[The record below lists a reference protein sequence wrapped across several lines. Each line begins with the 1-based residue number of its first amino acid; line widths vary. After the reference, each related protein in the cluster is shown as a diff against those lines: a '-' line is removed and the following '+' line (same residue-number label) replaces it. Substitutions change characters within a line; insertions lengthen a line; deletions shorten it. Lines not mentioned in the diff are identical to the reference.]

1 MPKRASKMRHGLVI
15 FTDLDGT
22 LLDSRTYDFT
32 PALPA
37 LDLIQSR
44 GVPLILVS
52 SKTRAEI
59 EVLRRKLAPDSPFIS
74 ENGGAIFFPQTF
86 ILPEGIAYEERGP
99 YKAVTL
105 GRPIE
110 EVLDRA
116 AKLKGEFRFRG
127 FSEMSCQ
134 EIAALTQLNQE
145 EALLASK
152 REFDEPI
159 VLENFVEYGQRFCKK
174 AVELGLECVTGGRFI
189 HLSMGANKGRAVER
203 VLTIYRELEGPVRSV
218 GLGDSPNDIPMLEVV
233 DKAVVM
239 LPRGAAAM
247 RDFVHSDLIWAEGGG
262 PEAWSKAILA
272 IVEDLAS

>member
-1 MPKRASKMRHGLVI
+1 MCHAILI

-37 LDLIQSR
+37 LDLIHSR

-59 EVLRRKLAPDSPFIS
+59 EVLRTKLSPDSPFIS
-74 ENGGAIFFPQTF
+74 ENGAAIFFPRKF
-86 ILPEGIAYEERGP
+86 ILPKDITYEERGP
-99 YKAVTL
+99 YKALTL

-110 EVLDRA
+110 EVLDRL
-116 AKLKGEFRFRG
+116 AKLKDEFQFRG
-127 FSEMSCQ
+127 FSEMSSQ
-134 EIAALTQLNQE
+134 EIAALTDLKSE
-145 EALLASK
+145 EAILASK

-159 VLENFVEYGQRFCKK
+159 VLENFVESRERFCKR
-174 AVELGLECVTGGRFI
+174 AAELGLECVMGGRFI
-189 HLSMGANKGRAVER
+189 HCSIGANKGRAVKR
-203 VLTIYRELEGPVRSV
+203 VLEIYRGLQGPVRSV

-239 LPRGAAAM
+239 FPRDEASM
-247 RDFVHSDLIWAEGGG
+247 KNFVHSDVIWIEGGG
-262 PEAWSKAILA
+262 PEVWGKAVLAIL
-272 IVEDLAS
+272 EDLTS